1 VQDEK
6 EMCKI
11 TPQELFKLLPFAVF
25 VCRLFVL
32 LLVLLP
38 AGVVAAARL
47 SLTNWRGCCLAADI
61 WWWLLLRC
69 IGLMLQV
76 APDAP
81 DIVAGIQR
89 LAECLDKTHCF
100 SDRAASFSSG
110 SPMSTATNH

>member
-1 VQDEK
+1 MQDEK
-6 EMCKI
+6 EMCRI
-11 TPQELFKLLPFAVF
+11 TPQQELFKLLPVAVF
-25 VCRLFVL
+25 VYRLFVL
-32 LLVLLP
+32 LQVSLP
-38 AGVVAAARL
+38 AGAVAAACL
-47 SLTNWRGCCLAADI
+47 SLARWCGCCLAADI
-61 WWWLLLRC
+61 WWLLHC